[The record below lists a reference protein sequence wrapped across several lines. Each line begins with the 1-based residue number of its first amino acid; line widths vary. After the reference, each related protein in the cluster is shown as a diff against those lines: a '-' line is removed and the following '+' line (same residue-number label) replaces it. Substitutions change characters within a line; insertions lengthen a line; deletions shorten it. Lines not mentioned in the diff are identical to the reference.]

1 MRVENSYITRITIIL
16 IVMFIMTSSIIADTK
31 KKKPPEPPPPAT
43 DTAVPTAPSTAP
55 PARPTNGSLFT
66 DDGRNVDLYGD
77 FKPHRVGDLVFIDV
91 IESSAASVSSS
102 AASSRDSGTL
112 GTSFVNALQL
122 PADIASGASSVI
134 GALGNRKFDGKG
146 STDRKTTLRARIAAR
161 VVGVMPNGDLKI
173 EAAKSVKIN
182 KEEETLTLAGL
193 VRPRDVSPDNAIAST
208 SVADLRV
215 YLNGKG
221 VASANNGPGWL
232 TRFLEKISPF

>member
-1 MRVENSYITRITIIL
+1 MKGKNLYIMRITIIL
-16 IVMFIMTSSIIADTK
+16 VVIFIMTSSIIADTK
-31 KKKPPEPPPPAT
+31 KKKPPEPPPPAAAP
-43 DTAVPTAPSTAP
+43 AVPAAA

-66 DDGRNVDLYGD
+66 DEGRNVDLYGD

-102 AASSRDSGTL
+102 ANSSRDSGTL
-112 GTSFVNALQL
+112 GTSFINALQL
-122 PADIASGASSVI
+122 PADIASGTSSVI
-134 GALGNRKFDGKG
+134 GALGNRKFEGKG
-146 STDRKTTLRARIAAR
+146 STDRKTALRARIAAR
-161 VVGVMPNGDLKI
+161 VVGVMPNGDLRI

-182 KEEETLTLAGL
+182 KEEETLTLSGL

-208 SVADLRV
+208 SVADLSV
-215 YLNGKG
+215 QLNGKG

>member
-1 MRVENSYITRITIIL
+1 MKVEHSYIMRITMIL
-16 IVMFIMTSSIIADTK
+16 VVIFIMTSSIIADTK
-31 KKKPPEPPPPAT
+31 KKKQPEPPPTAAPA
-43 DTAVPTAPSTAP
+43 APAAA

-66 DDGRNVDLYGD
+66 DEGRNVDLYGD

-102 AASSRDSGTL
+102 ANSSRDSGTL
-112 GTSFVNALQL
+112 GTSFINALQL

-134 GALGNRKFDGKG
+134 GALGNRKFEGKG

-161 VVGVMPNGDLKI
+161 VVGVMPNGDLRI

-182 KEEETLTLAGL
+182 KEEEMLTLSGL

-208 SVADLRV
+208 SVADLSV
-215 YLNGKG
+215 QLNGKG